1 MAPCRHS
8 GIEQYSQMTGP
19 IPLPSKYLNVD
30 DFHLH
35 IVWKGQV
42 WLEAF
47 GQGHQEM
54 QGGQQVLVE
63 DG

>member
-1 MAPCRHS
+1 
-8 GIEQYSQMTGP
+8 MTNP
-19 IPLPSKYLNVD
+19 IPPPSKYLNVD
-30 DFHLH
+30 DFHLDV
-35 IVWKGQV
+35 VWEGQV
-42 WLEAF
+42 RLEAF